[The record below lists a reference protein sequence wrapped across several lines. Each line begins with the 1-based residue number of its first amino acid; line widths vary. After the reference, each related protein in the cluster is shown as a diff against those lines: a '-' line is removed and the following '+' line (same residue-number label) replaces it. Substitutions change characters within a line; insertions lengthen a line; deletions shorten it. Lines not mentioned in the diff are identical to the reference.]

1 MVPLDEAKQAF
12 ERDYLIGVLRI
23 TEGQVSNAARLA
35 GRNRTDFYK
44 LLGKH
49 GLNAAD
55 FRTPG

>member
-1 MVPLDEAKQAF
+1 
-12 ERDYLIGVLRI
+12 VLRI

-49 GLNAAD
+49 GLNAAE
-55 FRTPG
+55 FRTGD